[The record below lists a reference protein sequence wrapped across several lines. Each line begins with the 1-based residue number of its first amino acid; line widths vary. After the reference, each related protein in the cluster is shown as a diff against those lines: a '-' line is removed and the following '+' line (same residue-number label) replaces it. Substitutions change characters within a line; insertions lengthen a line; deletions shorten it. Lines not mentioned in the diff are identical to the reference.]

1 MVGYCTSIRVGEG
14 GNILHISRGVQFI
27 LCCIC
32 LLCAYSLSL
41 PCLQQGKASY
51 ALTGNFGIHVR
62 VVRSSITGYGH
73 AGVKMADNL
82 QKLVES
88 LQAEVK
94 KTWDPI
100 TF

>member
-73 AGVKMADNL
+73 AGVKWQTTYKSLLKAYK
-82 QKLVES
+82 QK
-88 LQAEVK
+88 
-94 KTWDPI
+94 
-100 TF
+100 